1 MAKVLT
7 DRDADETQMSEE
19 WQRVVDHRLRWL
31 LAAGY
36 NTHNA
41 EKIAFKTTIDWHFA
55 CELLKNGCAEKTALE
70 ILL

>member
-1 MAKVLT
+1 MARVLT

-19 WQRVVDHRLRWL
+19 WQRVVNHRLRWL

-36 NTHNA
+36 TTRNA
-41 EKIAFKTTIDWHFA
+41 EKIASATTIDWHFA
-55 CELLKNGCAEKTALE
+55 CELLKNGCDEKVAVK